1 MKFKN
6 FFEQRGITLIVL
18 VVTIV
23 VLLILAG
30 VSINAILGDNG
41 IVNKAKEAQNV
52 TDNST
57 KQDKENVNK
66 LSDKLGDILDA
77 RTPLKANM
85 NGYVPGNWTN
95 KDIIV
100 TLTGKSGNT
109 KYQYSNDNK
118 TWADC
123 NESLTINSDQDKMY
137 YFRTVD
143 ESGNVKKKT
152 EGYSIKRDTTKPT
165 MGFYAQKSTTGI
177 TWKTRN
183 ISDTGSGIEVKNK
196 VTISHK
202 ITLESDEK
210 YVVDYEGTD
219 STKEITG
226 LTSGKKYTIKA
237 TVKDKAGNIREAK
250 KEIYFSSE
258 KSFDTTLTEDYAW
271 NYNFTEEIDR
281 NYSDEFKEDMKN
293 SSVEA
298 ILSKYCS
305 DSKIIERCEGVEKI
319 ETAYQIEAIN
329 DEGKDSNGMYTIEIC
344 HPDMT
349 KDMNEI
355 AILYFSLK
363 NNAIVCEYIYIEPE
377 DVDLNNKII
386 KFKTKEANGI
396 MIPIACIG

>member
-6 FFEQRGITLIVL
+6 YFNQKGITLIVL

-30 VSINAILGDNG
+30 LSINAILGDNG

-57 KQDKENVNK
+57 EQDKENVNK

-100 TLTGKSGNT
+100 TLTGKTENT

-123 NESLTINSDQDKMY
+123 NESLTINSDQDQMY

-165 MGFYAQKSTTGI
+165 MGFYVSSGTSSI

-183 ISDTGSGIEVKNK
+183 ISDSGSGVDENNK

-202 ITLESDEK
+202 LMSESDEK

-219 STKEITG
+219 TTKVITG

-237 TVKDKAGNIREAK
+237 TVKDKAGNIREARR
-250 KEIYFSSE
+250 EIYSSKE
-258 KSFDTTLTEDYAW
+258 LTHDAYLEEDYAW
-271 NYNFTEEIDR
+271 NYNFTEEIDG

-305 DSKIIERCEGVEKI
+305 DSKIIERCEGAEKI

-344 HPDMT
+344 DPHMT
-349 KDMNEI
+349 KDMNTI

-363 NNAIVCEYIYIEPE
+363 NNAIVCEYIFPE
-377 DVDLNNKII
+377 EIDIYNKTI

-396 MIPIACIG
+396 IIPIACIG

>member
-183 ISDTGSGIEVKNK
+183 ISDTGSGIEVNNK
-196 VTISHK
+196 VIISHK

-219 STKEITG
+219 
-226 LTSGKKYTIKA
+226 
-237 TVKDKAGNIREAK
+237 
-250 KEIYFSSE
+250 
-258 KSFDTTLTEDYAW
+258 
-271 NYNFTEEIDR
+271 
-281 NYSDEFKEDMKN
+281 
-293 SSVEA
+293 
-298 ILSKYCS
+298 
-305 DSKIIERCEGVEKI
+305 
-319 ETAYQIEAIN
+319 
-329 DEGKDSNGMYTIEIC
+329 
-344 HPDMT
+344 
-349 KDMNEI
+349 
-355 AILYFSLK
+355 
-363 NNAIVCEYIYIEPE
+363 
-377 DVDLNNKII
+377 
-386 KFKTKEANGI
+386 
-396 MIPIACIG
+396 